1 MSFLMSRL
9 RVHSM
14 QRDLRVRLAEV
25 PIVPITRSG
34 DRHRG
39 R

>member
-1 MSFLMSRL
+1 MLFLMSRL
-9 RVHSM
+9 RVRSVL
-14 QRDLRVRLAEV
+14 RDPRVGLAEL